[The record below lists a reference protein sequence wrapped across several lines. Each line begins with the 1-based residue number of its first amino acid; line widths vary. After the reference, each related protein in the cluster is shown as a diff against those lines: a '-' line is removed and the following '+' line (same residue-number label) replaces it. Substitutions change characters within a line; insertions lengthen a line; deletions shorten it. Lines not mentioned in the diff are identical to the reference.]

1 MLFDFLVID
10 LVCVTFLEEEVQWD
24 ELLFDDAS
32 TRATVLLEIVRVRRG
47 WFRLKPL
54 SSGALDLEK
63 EVVVLFYLRTIFN
76 NLNGSKK
83 KR

>member
-54 SSGALDLEK
+54 SSGALDVEE
-63 EVVVLFYLRTIFN
+63 EVVVLFLLFAILN
-76 NLNGSKK
+76 NPMEEF
-83 KR
+83 